1 MWMASGPWRG
11 PWRFLRAAA
20 DMQVQRHEYDKTV
33 SELSALNGLCFD
45 EAFSTL
51 GNLASADSRKRN
63 GMKLTM
69 SVFRQLVWQVTSLL
83 EEQVQKLLGIV
94 YQLNRPRAERR
105 LRKWCRR
112 VVRGFLGGLGKRNI
126 APIVC
131 PSSQRAAFISI
142 AFGFFYSE

>member
-1 MWMASGPWRG
+1 MASGPWRG

-20 DMQVQRHEYDKTV
+20 DMQVQRREYDKTV
-33 SELSALNGLCFD
+33 SELSALNGLDFD
-45 EAFSTL
+45 KAFSTL

-105 LRKWCRR
+105 LRK
-112 VVRGFLGGLGKRNI
+112 
-126 APIVC
+126 
-131 PSSQRAAFISI
+131 
-142 AFGFFYSE
+142 